1 MNRHSNPNGIR
12 DNLGNLVEDTR
23 ALLAATAD
31 VAGDKVA
38 AARERVAS
46 ALEAAKETYAGA
58 QKNAVA
64 GAKAADKLVR
74 DHPYHAI
81 GIAFGA
87 GALIGL
93 LLARR
98 H

>member
-1 MNRHSNPNGIR
+1 MNKHRNGIR
-12 DNLGNLVEDTR
+12 DNIGDLVEDTR

-46 ALEAAKETYAGA
+46 ALEAAKDTYAEA
-58 QKNAVA
+58 QKSVAA
-64 GAKAADKLVR
+64 GAKTTDKLVR

-81 GIAFGA
+81 GVAFGV

-93 LLARR
+93 LLGRR
-98 H
+98 N

>member
-1 MNRHSNPNGIR
+1 MNRHPKGIR
-12 DNLGNLVEDTR
+12 DNLGNLVEDSR

-31 VAGDKVA
+31 VAGEKVA
-38 AARERVAS
+38 EARERVAS
-46 ALEAAKETYAGA
+46 ALEAAKETFAEA
-58 QKNAVA
+58 QKSAVT
-64 GAKAADKLVR
+64 GAKATDKLVR

-93 LLARR
+93 LLGRR
-98 H
+98 R

>member
-1 MNRHSNPNGIR
+1 MG
-12 DNLGNLVEDTR
+12 DLVEDTR

-31 VAGDKVA
+31 VAGDKVT

-46 ALEAAKETYAGA
+46 ALEAAKETYAEA
-58 QKNAVA
+58 QKSAVA
-64 GAKAADKLVR
+64 GAKATDKLVR

-93 LLARR
+93 LLGRR
-98 H
+98 N

>member
-1 MNRHSNPNGIR
+1 MNRHPNGIR
-12 DNLGNLVEDTR
+12 DNIEDLVEDTR
-23 ALLAATAD
+23 ALLAATAN
-31 VAGDKVA
+31 VAGEKVA

-46 ALEAAKETYAGA
+46 ALEATKETYVEA

-64 GAKAADKLVR
+64 GAKATDKLVR

-81 GIAFGA
+81 GIAFGV

>member
-1 MNRHSNPNGIR
+1 MHAHRNGIR
-12 DNLGNLVEDTR
+12 DSVQDLVEDTR

-31 VAGDKVA
+31 VAGDQVA

-46 ALEAAKETYAGA
+46 ALEAAKDTYAEA

-64 GAKAADKLVR
+64 GAKAADKVIR

-81 GIAFGA
+81 GIAFGL
-87 GALIGL
+87 GTLIGL
-93 LLARR
+93 LISRR
-98 H
+98 D

>member
-1 MNRHSNPNGIR
+1 MNRHSNGIK
-12 DNLGNLVEDTR
+12 DNIGNLVEDSR

-31 VAGDKVA
+31 VAGEKVA

-46 ALEAAKETYAGA
+46 ALEAAQETYAQA

-64 GAKAADKLVR
+64 GAKATDKLIR
-74 DHPYHAI
+74 DHPYHAL

-93 LLARR
+93 LLGRR
-98 H
+98 

>member
-1 MNRHSNPNGIR
+1 MNRHHSNGIR
-12 DNLGNLVEDTR
+12 DNIGDLVEDTR

-46 ALEAAKETYAGA
+46 ALEAAKETYTEA
-58 QKNAVA
+58 QKSAVA
-64 GAKAADKLVR
+64 GARATDKLVR

-81 GIAFGA
+81 GIALGA
-87 GALIGL
+87 GVLIGL
-93 LLARR
+93 LLGRR
-98 H
+98 N

>member
-1 MNRHSNPNGIR
+1 MNRHSNGIR
-12 DNLGNLVEDTR
+12 DNIGNLVEDSR

-31 VAGDKVA
+31 VAGEKVA

-46 ALEAAKETYAGA
+46 ALEAAKETYAQA

-64 GAKAADKLVR
+64 GAKATDKLIR
-74 DHPYHAI
+74 EHPYHAI
-81 GIAFGA
+81 GIAFGV

-93 LLARR
+93 LLGRR
-98 H
+98 N